1 MSAQPSFAALRHSG
15 YRGYVI
21 TSAVAMMADNIEHV
35 ISYWVLFE
43 TFHSPTLGGI
53 AVLTHWLPFLLFSV
67 YFGALADRFD
77 NRRIIQIS
85 QVMFMAVSL
94 GWGLLFLTG
103 TIQIWHAVVLL
114 TLHGLAGALWAPA
127 SQVLIHDIV
136 GKEHLQ
142 SAVRLNATGRYLG
155 LLMGP
160 AIGGG
165 LMLLLGPA
173 VGLLVNVV
181 IYLPLI
187 WWLWKTPYGARRRQ
201 AQSASARAGGFADIV
216 AVMREASGNPVI
228 VSMML
233 LSGISSFFVGN
244 AFQAQMPEYAHDL
257 GTGKAD
263 FSYTVLLGAN
273 AAGALAGGLILE
285 SRSLLQ
291 ARPQT
296 AIVLTILWCLTIAG
310 FAATANYPLAVGLMF
325 VAGFLN
331 LTFSAMSQTLVQ
343 IHAPTDLRGRLI
355 GLFNMSSNGMRAFS
369 GLTVGVLGSLI
380 GIHWSLALSAMAL
393 LAVALGLLGF
403 SMRRG

>member
-1 MSAQPSFAALRHSG
+1 MFFKNVAAEYFWLRLDLSKTALILTP
-15 YRGYVI
+15 RCLARI
-21 TSAVAMMADNIEHV
+21 NAWAM
-35 ISYWVLFE
+35 
-43 TFHSPTLGGI
+43 
-53 AVLTHWLPFLLFSV
+53 
-67 YFGALADRFD
+67 
-77 NRRIIQIS
+77 
-85 QVMFMAVSL
+85 
-94 GWGLLFLTG
+94 
-103 TIQIWHAVVLL
+103 
-114 TLHGLAGALWAPA
+114 
-127 SQVLIHDIV
+127 
-136 GKEHLQ
+136 
-142 SAVRLNATGRYLG
+142 
-155 LLMGP
+155 
-160 AIGGG
+160 
-165 LMLLLGPA
+165 
-173 VGLLVNVV
+173 GLLVNVA

-201 AQSASARAGGFADIV
+201 AQKSSARAGGFAEIV
-216 AVMREASGNPVI
+216 AVMREASGKPVI

-273 AAGALAGGLILE
+273 AAGALAGGLILQ

-369 GLTVGVLGSLI
+369 GVTVGVLGSLI

-403 SMRRG
+403 SLRRG